1 MNKNRE
7 EFEKRIGV
15 VFKKKELLEKAFIH
29 RSFINEKEGRG
40 LEHNERIEFLGDA
53 VLELSATE
61 FLYKKY
67 PKETEGVLTS
77 YRSALVNTD
86 SLAKHAIDLKME
98 EYLMLSKGEKM
109 STKGRNHIMANT
121 FEAVTGAIYLDQGFL
136 VADTFLK
143 KNLFT
148 YIDMIIEKKL
158 YKDPK
163 SYFQEQAQ
171 EIAKV
176 TPEYT
181 LVGHEGPDHDRFFVM
196 AVYIGDEKVAEGKGI
211 SKQKAE
217 VDAARN
223 ALEAKNW
230 I

>member
-1 MNKNRE
+1 MIKNIS
-7 EFEKRIGV
+7 EFEKKIGID
-15 VFKKKELLEKAFIH
+15 FKDKELLKKAFIH
-29 RSFINEKEGRG
+29 RSFTNEKAGKG

-61 FLYKKY
+61 FLYKKF
-67 PKETEGVLTS
+67 PSETEGVLTA

-86 SLAKHAIDLKME
+86 SLSLHAKKLDINNF
-98 EYLMLSKGEKM
+98 LMLSKGEKT
-109 STKGRNHIMANT
+109 SVKGRDHLLANA
-121 FEAVTGAIYLDQGFL
+121 FEAVVGAIYLDKGFER
-136 VADTFLK
+136 ADKFLK
-143 KNLFT
+143 ENLFD
-148 YIDMIIEKKL
+148 YIDEIIEKKL

-171 EIAKV
+171 EFAKI
-176 TPEYT
+176 TPEYK

-196 AVYIGDEKVAEGKGI
+196 AVYLKNEKVAEGKGA

-223 ALEAKNW
+223 ALEVKGW
-230 I
+230 L

>member
-223 ALEAKNW
+223 ALEAKN
-230 I
+230 